1 MVRCYG
7 DTEDMDREGA
17 ETQLRLLAEAE
28 LRHATTRP
36 ADGGLL
42 EECHSAR
49 LEVVAQ
55 ALHAVHAF
63 DMAAANEIQTGLA
76 LALGVRQP
84 RQGPAGPVPYAQAN
98 LAWVMYSARYG
109 TVPRRTPAPHVP
121 WRVVP
126 VGQVIRTRAG
136 DVQGEV
142 HLLTYLQTAA
152 GARFTA
158 ISYWRPDQVPQG
170 RRPSH
175 GVPPPGVTHAGKFT
189 AVDDQGTG
197 YQFGVSLG
205 PFRTEWSGELN
216 LHPSPPP
223 GIRWLDL
230 SSTPGGPATR
240 IELSSAP
247 ASLPEITVTPAAVE
261 PGELLLTD
269 IAAGL
274 LALAS
279 PEQVPLHPSAARPG
293 PLSEAADGLADIIA
307 ALQAAGAL
315 TPSSRLPGQLAGL
328 CTRLGISGHGL
339 AAPPLDDLPEPWL
352 SLLAYCQRGKPE
364 RAPVPDW
371 AVTAIELPELDGA
384 RITVLGLHNGQRGQ
398 FLHLLASGV
407 TAEYTW
413 SYGTIADRM
422 PVVWLRDPAGRWH
435 TARPAQ
441 SGQLRDTDVSML
453 LLRIVPPLGH
463 GARQV
468 DVVVAG
474 LSAEVRATV
483 PLRWKG

>member
-1 MVRCYG
+1 
-7 DTEDMDREGA
+7 MDREGA

-36 ADGGLL
+36 DYGGLL
-42 EECHSAR
+42 EDCHSAR
-49 LEVVAQ
+49 LELVAQ
-55 ALHAVHAF
+55 ALHAAHAF
-63 DMAAANEIQTGLA
+63 DMAAANEIQAELA

-109 TVPRRTPAPHVP
+109 TAPHRTPAPHVP

-136 DVQGEV
+136 DVQGEL
-142 HLLTYLQTAA
+142 HLLTYLQTTA

-158 ISYWRPDQVPQG
+158 ISYWRPDQVPPR
-170 RRPSH
+170 RRPIS
-175 GVPPPGVTHAGKFT
+175 GMPPPGAVHAGQFT

-197 YQFGVSLG
+197 YQFGVSVG
-205 PFRTEWSGELN
+205 PLRTEWSGQLD

-223 GIRWLDL
+223 GIPWLDL
-230 SSTPGGPATR
+230 SPAPGEPATR

-247 ASLPEITVTPAAVE
+247 ASPPEITVTRAAVE

-279 PEQVPLHPSAARPG
+279 PEQVPLHPSAALPG

-339 AAPPLDDLPEPWL
+339 PAPPLDDLPEPWL
-352 SLLAYCQRGKPE
+352 SLLAYGQRGKPE

-371 AVTAIELPELDGA
+371 AVTAIELPELNGA
-384 RITVLGLHNGQRGQ
+384 RITVLGLHNGNRGQ

-407 TAEYTW
+407 TPEYTW

-422 PVVWLRDPAGRWH
+422 PVVWLRDPDGRWH
-435 TARPAQ
+435 ITRPAQ
-441 SGQLRDTDVSML
+441 TGQLRDTDVSIP
-453 LLRIVPPLGH
+453 LLRIVPPLDH
-463 GARQV
+463 GTPRV

-474 LSAEVRATV
+474 SSAEVRATV
-483 PLRWKG
+483 PLRWKD

>member
-1 MVRCYG
+1 
-7 DTEDMDREGA
+7 MDREGA
-17 ETQLRLLAEAE
+17 ETHLRLLAEAE

-42 EECHSAR
+42 DECHSAR

-55 ALHAVHAF
+55 ALHAAHAF
-63 DMAAANEIQTGLA
+63 DMAAANEIQDGLA

-98 LAWVMYSARYG
+98 LAWLMHSVRYG
-109 TVPRRTPAPHVP
+109 TAPRRWPAPHVS

-126 VGQVIRTRAG
+126 VGQVIRTRVG

-158 ISYWRPDQVPQG
+158 ISYWRPDQVPQR
-170 RRPSH
+170 RRPSP
-175 GVPPPGVTHAGKFT
+175 GVPPPGVVHAGQFT

-197 YQFGVSLG
+197 YQFGVSVR
-205 PFRTEWSGELN
+205 PHRTEWSGELN

-230 SSTPGGPATR
+230 SSTPGEPGTR

-247 ASLPEITVTPAAVE
+247 VLLPEITVTPAAVE

-279 PEQVPLHPSAARPG
+279 PEQVPLHPSSARPG

-339 AAPPLDDLPEPWL
+339 AAPPFDDLPEPWL

-407 TAEYTW
+407 TPEYTW
-413 SYGTIADRM
+413 SYGTIDDRM
-422 PVVWLRDPAGRWH
+422 PVVWLRDPHGRWH
-435 TARPAQ
+435 TTRPAQ

-453 LLRIVPPLGH
+453 LLRVVPPLDH
-463 GARQV
+463 GTPQI
-468 DVVVAG
+468 DVVATG
-474 LSAEVRATV
+474 PSAEVRATV

>member
-1 MVRCYG
+1 
-7 DTEDMDREGA
+7 MDREGA
-17 ETQLRLLAEAE
+17 ETQLRLLAETE
-28 LRHATTRP
+28 LRRAITRP
-36 ADGGLL
+36 ADDGLL
-42 EECHSAR
+42 EDCHSAR
-49 LEVVAQ
+49 LELVAQ
-55 ALHAVHAF
+55 ALHAAHAF
-63 DMAAANEIQTGLA
+63 DMVAANEIQAELA
-76 LALGVRQP
+76 LALGVRQA

-98 LAWVMYSARYG
+98 LSWLMQSVRYSTA
-109 TVPRRTPAPHVP
+109 PRRTPSPHVP

-136 DVQGEV
+136 DVQGEL

-158 ISYWRPDQVPQG
+158 ISYWRPDQVPPR
-170 RRPSH
+170 RRPIS
-175 GVPPPGVTHAGKFT
+175 GMPPPGVVHAGRFT

-197 YQFGVSLG
+197 YQFGVSVG
-205 PFRTEWSGELN
+205 PLRTEWSGVLD

-230 SSTPGGPATR
+230 SPAPGEPATR

-247 ASLPEITVTPAAVE
+247 ASPPEIIVTPAAVE

-279 PEQVPLHPSAARPG
+279 PEQVSLHPSAGRPG
-293 PLSEAADGLADIIA
+293 PLSQAADGLADIIA

-315 TPSSRLPGQLAGL
+315 TPSSRLPGQLAD
-328 CTRLGISGHGL
+328 L

-384 RITVLGLHNGQRGQ
+384 RITVLGLHNGNRGQ

-407 TAEYTW
+407 TPEYTW
-413 SYGTIADRM
+413 SYGTIDDRM
-422 PVVWLRDPAGRWH
+422 PVVWLRDPDGRWH
-435 TARPAQ
+435 ATRTRQ
-441 SGQLRDTDVSML
+441 SGQLRDTDVSMP
-453 LLRIVPPLGH
+453 LLRIVPPLDH
-463 GARQV
+463 GTPQV
-468 DVVVAG
+468 DVVVTG
-474 LSAEVRATV
+474 PSAEVRATV